1 MLDIRT
7 SVLYNYI
14 TAHWRKNMEA
24 RLLKI
29 KEVADVL
36 GVSLS
41 FAYILSK
48 RGDLPTVR
56 IGNAIR
62 VRAEDLEQYLKEKAL
77 QNVPRS
83 IFPHHK
89 K

>member
-1 MLDIRT
+1 
-7 SVLYNYI
+7 
-14 TAHWRKNMEA
+14 MEA
-24 RLLKI
+24 RLLKV
-29 KEVADVL
+29 KEVADML

-41 FAYILSK
+41 FAYILTK
-48 RGDLPTVR
+48 RGDLPIIR

-62 VRAEDLEQYLKEKAL
+62 VRAEDLERYLKEKAA
-77 QNVPRS
+77 QNEPRS